1 VPIDEPYIVSR
12 YLDNPFLINGLK
24 FDVRLYVCITS
35 MDPWRIYIYNEG
47 LARFASEEY
56 DPSNIKTNKF
66 SHLTNYSINKKS
78 EKFV

>member
-1 VPIDEPYIVSR
+1 
-12 YLDNPFLINGLK
+12 
-24 FDVRLYVCITS
+24 